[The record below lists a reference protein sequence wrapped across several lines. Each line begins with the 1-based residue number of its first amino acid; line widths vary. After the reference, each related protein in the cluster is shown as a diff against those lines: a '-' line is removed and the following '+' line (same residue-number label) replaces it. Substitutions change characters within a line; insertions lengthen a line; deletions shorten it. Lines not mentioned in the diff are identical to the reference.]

1 MITGYP
7 QAAKKSGI
15 KSKSFNSPLENYNEL
30 MFNDDA
36 GFELVNLQ
44 AQRDLNS
51 LVKNDETRRVNR
63 DRTTTIDKDE
73 TVTVHGKRT

>member
-1 MITGYP
+1 M
-7 QAAKKSGI
+7 
-15 KSKSFNSPLENYNEL
+15 KSKNFNSPLENYNEL

-51 LVKNDETRRVNR
+51 LVKNDETRRV
-63 DRTTTIDKDE
+63 
-73 TVTVHGKRT
+73 